1 MPTTAEA
8 ESIVNKALAGLGEI
22 ATLPEITVRI
32 IETVENP
39 KSTARDL
46 HEIIKNDPAL
56 SAKILKVVNSAFYG
70 LPGQI
75 GSIDR
80 AIVLLGLSAVKNIA
94 IAASITRLFKGKQLS
109 KEFTAK
115 DLWTHSLAVGV
126 ASRLIHKQIHKQGG
140 DDIFLAGLIH
150 DLGIMTIRQAY
161 PEKLTEIIDRV
172 GETGEDYCAVETEI
186 LGADHQA
193 FGAGLGGKWK
203 FPRHLRAVMGYHH
216 TPEQLDE
223 DNLALVNIIQ
233 LADILCCRAK
243 LGFYITSANKALEPE
258 HLVAVGVNSDQ
269 ISEVIELLPE
279 QISVAESMMS

>member
-1 MPTTAEA
+1 MPTAAET
-8 ESIVNKALAGLGEI
+8 ENIVNKALAGLGEI

-94 IAASITRLFKGKQLS
+94 IAASITRLFKGKQLT
-109 KEFTAK
+109 KEFTAR

-161 PEKLTEIIDRV
+161 PDRLTEIVDRV
-172 GETGEDYCAVETEI
+172 YETEEDYCAVETEI
-186 LGADHQA
+186 LGVDHQA

-216 TPEQLDE
+216 CPEQLDE
-223 DNLALVNIIQ
+223 DNLALVRIIQ
-233 LADILCCRAK
+233 LADIICCRSK
-243 LGFYITSANKALEPE
+243 LGFYLTSHGKALEPE
-258 HLVAVGVNSDQ
+258 HLVAIGVNSDQ
-269 ISEVIELLPE
+269 IAEVIEQLPE
-279 QISVAESMMS
+279 QLSIVESMMS